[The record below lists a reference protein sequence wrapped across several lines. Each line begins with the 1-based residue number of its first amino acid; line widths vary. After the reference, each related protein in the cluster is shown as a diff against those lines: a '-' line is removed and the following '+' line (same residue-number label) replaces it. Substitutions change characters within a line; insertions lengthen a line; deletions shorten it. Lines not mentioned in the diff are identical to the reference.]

1 MTMTNSIVSCTVN
14 AQLVAQALAN
24 PAFVTLHNMSKTGN
38 DYIHYGSAT
47 AGTANSPHLDPGQS
61 LQLKLLPGEGLFAL
75 SDPTGVKLG
84 VLIQR
89 YEA

>member
-1 MTMTNSIVSCTVN
+1 MTMTNNIVTCTTS
-14 AQLVAQALAN
+14 AQLVVPASVN
-24 PAFVTLHNMSKTGN
+24 PQFVSLHNMSKTGN
-38 DYIHYGSAT
+38 NYIHFGSAN

-61 LQLKLLPGEGLFAL
+61 LQLQLLPGEGLFAL

-84 VLIQR
+84 VLTQR